1 MASKFYSNHYI
12 EYKSNGNRNNALTI
26 KKCLATMN
34 EHLELAITEVDIELT
49 HRIGKPRDVGNLC
62 FYKGTYWGAAHS
74 ITI

>member
-1 MASKFYSNHYI
+1 MANNFYSNHCI
-12 EYKSNGNRNNALTI
+12 EYRSNGNRNKALAI

-62 FYKGTYWGAAHS
+62 FYKGTYRGAAHS
-74 ITI
+74 IVI